1 MIKQDEIE
9 NAIYNVVSDNLQRFP
24 AEMQVF
30 IAKRLSNS
38 GGYAGESSRATVFKS
53 KGSLLSSV
61 SGKLFQ
67 SFIKN
72 NKNNIYRITGSEG
85 DLELEYGT
93 KLIYARIHE
102 EGGFIKSKGK
112 MQWFAFGK
120 FKETKSPFWQKL
132 GAAIIKNGGVNI
144 PKRAYF
150 KPAFKEWEQTAKPEY
165 KKRIVKEIINEINI
179 CLEKNRS

>member
-1 MIKQDEIE
+1 VINQSEIE
-9 NAIYNVVSDNLQRFP
+9 KAIYNVISDNLQRFP

-53 KGSLLSSV
+53 KGSPLSSV
-61 SGKLFQ
+61 TGKLFQ

-72 NKNNIYRITGSEG
+72 NPYNIYRVTGS
-85 DLELEYGT
+85 DDNLELEYGT

-120 FKETKSPFWQKL
+120 FKETKSPFWQRI
-132 GAAIIKNGGVNI
+132 GASIVKNGGVNI

-150 KPAFKEWEQTAKPEY
+150 KPALKDWEQNGKPEY
-165 KKRIVKEIINEINI
+165 KKRIIKDIINEINI
-179 CLEKNRS
+179 CLEKSRS

>member
-1 MIKQDEIE
+1 MINNQEIE
-9 NAIYNVVSDNLQRFP
+9 NAIYTVVSDSLQRFP

-30 IAKRLSNS
+30 IAKYLSNS

-53 KGSLLSSV
+53 KTAKLSSV

-67 SFIKN
+67 SFIKGN
-72 NKNNIYRITGSEG
+72 TNNIFRVKG
-85 DLELEYGT
+85 DKDSLELEYGT

-112 MQWFAFGK
+112 MQWFAAAQY
-120 FKETKSPFWQKL
+120 KETKSPFWAKIT
-132 GAAIIKNGGVNI
+132 GAIIRDGGINM

-150 KPAFKEWEQTAKPEY
+150 KPAVKDWEANGKPEF
-165 KKRIVKEIINEINI
+165 KKRIVTEIVKELNR
-179 CLEKNRS
+179 CLDKNKY

>member
-1 MIKQDEIE
+1 MINQNEIE
-9 NAIYNVVSDNLQRFP
+9 KAIYNVISDNLQRFP

-53 KGSLLSSV
+53 KGAPLSSV
-61 SGKLFQ
+61 TGKLFQ

-72 NKNNIYRITGSEG
+72 NPNNIYRVTGS
-85 DLELEYGT
+85 DDNLELEYGT

-120 FKETKSPFWQKL
+120 FKETKSPFWQRI
-132 GAAIIKNGGVNI
+132 GASIVKKGGVNI

-150 KPAFKEWEQTAKPEY
+150 KPALKDWEQNGKPEY
-165 KKRIVKEIINEINI
+165 KKRIIKDIINEINI
-179 CLEKNRS
+179 CLEKSRS